1 MWSHQDVIN
10 LNNARCT
17 ANTLYQKLETIF
29 PEMTLRGLVPI
40 SYIISVSDLC
50 IPTIDPPIMLQ

>member
-10 LNNARCT
+10 FAMNDALQRHCT
-17 ANTLYQKLETIF
+17 KNWKQIF
-29 PEMTLRGLVPI
+29 PAMKLCGLVPK

-50 IPTIDPPIMLQ
+50 IPTIDPSIMLQ